1 MADTTQLAQQAI
13 DSVNQ
18 LKEMADQ
25 AVQNQAAY
33 EELYEE
39 NTRLNSEVDSLK
51 ENLTNLDEVFHQKV
65 IEEDDYLSYAE
76 DMLEDISNMI
86 DKGELGPLSIE
97 KAETLRLTLQVVASI
112 RSSNHE
118 NYPRRPGDSPKRT
131 LRQVAGYD
139 D

>member
-25 AVQNQAAY
+25 AVQNQTAY
-33 EELYEE
+33 DELYEE
-39 NTRLNSEVDSLK
+39 NGRLNSEVDSLK
-51 ENLTNLDEVFHQKV
+51 ENLSDLSEVFHQKV

-76 DMLEDISNMI
+76 DMLKDISNMI
-86 DKGELGPLSIE
+86 DNGELSPLSIE
-97 KAETLRLTLQVVASI
+97 KAETLRMTLWVVASI
-112 RSSNHE
+112 RTSNQ
-118 NYPRRPGDSPKRT
+118 NNAPRRPGDSPKRT

>member
-39 NTRLNSEVDSLK
+39 NTRLNSEVDLLN

-76 DMLEDISNMI
+76 DMLKDISNMI
-86 DKGELGPLSIE
+86 DKGELDPLSIE

-118 NYPRRPGDSPKRT
+118 NHPRRPGDSPKRT

>member
-18 LKEMADQ
+18 LKELADQ
-25 AVQNQAAY
+25 AGQNQAAY

-39 NTRLNSEVDSLK
+39 NRRLNSEVDSLK
-51 ENLTNLDEVFHQKV
+51 ENLADLSEVFHQRV

-76 DMLEDISNMI
+76 DMLKDISNMI
-86 DKGELGPLSIE
+86 DKGELTPLSIE

-118 NYPRRPGDSPKRT
+118 NDPRQPGDSPKRT

>member
-25 AVQNQAAY
+25 AVQNQAAL

-39 NTRLNSEVDSLK
+39 NTRLNSQVDSLQ
-51 ENLTNLDEVFHQKV
+51 ENLTALDEVFHQRV
-65 IEEDDYLSYAE
+65 IEEDDYLSYAQ
-76 DMLEDISNMI
+76 DMLKDISNMI
-86 DKGELGPLSIE
+86 DSGELGPFSIE
-97 KAETLRLTLQVVASI
+97 KVETLRITLQVVASI
-112 RSSNHE
+112 RSKNHGDH
-118 NYPRRPGDSPKRT
+118 PRRPGDAPKQT

-139 D
+139 E

>member
-25 AVQNQAAY
+25 AVQNQVAY
-33 EELYEE
+33 DELSEE
-39 NTRLNSEVDSLK
+39 NARLNSEVDSLK
-51 ENLTNLDEVFHQKV
+51 ENLSDLSEVFHQKV

-76 DMLEDISNMI
+76 DMLKDISNMI
-86 DKGELGPLSIE
+86 DNGELSPLSIE
-97 KAETLRLTLQVVASI
+97 KAETLRMTLWVVASI
-112 RSSNHE
+112 RTSNQ
-118 NYPRRPGDSPKRT
+118 NNDPRRPGDSPKRT

-139 D
+139 N